1 MGGQQQT
8 RQDLVR
14 VLAFSLAVLFVVFLV
29 QVDFHSHVTGH
40 NEATCQVCQA
50 THLASVPN
58 AGSSSLITPLLSAE
72 DVQPFVP
79 AFHQELSCDGS
90 PSRAPPTS

>member
-8 RQDLVR
+8 KPGLVR
-14 VLAFSLAVLFVVFLV
+14 VAALSLAVLFVVFLV
-29 QVDFHSHVTGH
+29 QIVFHSHAKGH

-50 THLASVPN
+50 THLGSVPT

-72 DVQPFVP
+72 DVQPFV
-79 AFHQELSCDGS
+79 AEFHQALSCDGS